1 MYCLLNAIE
10 LLFKLVYTF
19 IITSKLFTPAS
30 KAKFFRRVVCWFVSS
45 DDPFADSVI
54 AGLDVMTTL
63 HDLSISDIMCG
74 MYLNNL
80 VWHHRH
86 KSDYPFDDVHHLR
99 VDEYLAYH
107 SLHKN
112 EYKMHTSSPPAT
124 IANEDNSEEGWKEES
139 LQPTFEMSEQ
149 TREELLYFVKYANA
163 IYGLALY
170 VDLLSNRKRR

>member
-74 MYLNNL
+74 IYLNNL

-86 KSDYPFDDVHHLR
+86 NSGYPFDDVHHLR

-107 SLHKN
+107 SLHKH
-112 EYKMHTSSPPAT
+112 EKKMLTSSST
-124 IANEDNSEEGWKEES
+124 YEDNSEEEWKEER
-139 LQPTFEMSEQ
+139 LQSTFEMSEQ

-163 IYGLALY
+163 LYGLALY
-170 VDLLSNRKRR
+170 VYEQLNNHGFL